1 MTTLIYVL
9 CWLCQTKTHDLS
21 NTLKSLRA
29 FRTVPSR
36 RVAAAPTKNSENN
49 PMQSSR
55 TAAATDGLDRNRFG
69 PTRFGPKP

>member
-1 MTTLIYVL
+1 MIGNFRPS
-9 CWLCQTKTHDLS
+9 QTKTHDLS

-55 TAAATDGLDRNRFG
+55 TAAATDGLDRHGLDRNLDTSG
-69 PTRFGPKP
+69 K